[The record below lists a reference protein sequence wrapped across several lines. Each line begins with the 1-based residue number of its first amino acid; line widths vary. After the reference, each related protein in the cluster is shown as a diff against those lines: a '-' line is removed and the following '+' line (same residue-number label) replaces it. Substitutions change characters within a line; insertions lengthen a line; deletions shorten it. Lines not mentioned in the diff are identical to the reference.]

1 MNYILGNF
9 NNKGI
14 GRQLWFHCDCPPK
27 KNTWWPQLPH
37 TAGGLD
43 DGFQTQKHMGLRQN
57 SGMDR
62 PAVIQTAFWYGSGV
76 WIVLWVQGM
85 DRGFIFWLTAIS
97 WHSHHSHGQRSE
109 SNGIHGSYGSYG
121 SYWIIS
127 TSAIT
132 GHHRPSPW
140 LRLIAPTGPTLHVH
154 IDPNRAV
161 AAAAHGGPLSFS
173 FTPAALAVGNGIAM
187 EVRTL
192 RVETRHDI
200 LRWFQAA

>member
-1 MNYILGNF
+1 MIYIYIHWETSTTKVLD
-9 NNKGI
+9 NNCDFTAIAPQKKQPG
-14 GRQLWFHCDCPPK
+14 GPNCPTQLAAWMMAFKH
-27 KNTWWPQLPH
+27 KN
-37 TAGGLD
+37 
-43 DGFQTQKHMGLRQN
+43 
-57 SGMDR
+57 
-62 PAVIQTAFWYGSGV
+62 
-76 WIVLWVQGM
+76 
-85 DRGFIFWLTAIS
+85 IS

-109 SNGIHGSYGSYG
+109 SNGIHGSY
-121 SYWIIS
+121 WIIS

-132 GHHRPSPW
+132 GHHRPSAW

-154 IDPNRAV
+154 IDPDRAV

-200 LRWFQAA
+200 LRRFQAA